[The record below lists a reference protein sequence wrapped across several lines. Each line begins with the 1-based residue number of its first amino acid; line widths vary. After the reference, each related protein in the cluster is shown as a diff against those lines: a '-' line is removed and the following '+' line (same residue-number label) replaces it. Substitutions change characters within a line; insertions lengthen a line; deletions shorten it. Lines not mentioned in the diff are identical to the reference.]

1 MRPRRPARA
10 LLASAALLALACDAA
25 PPAAAQPPPPPLAAP
40 VAPPPAAPASAP
52 TAITIGERFTLDSKI
67 LGETRELLVYKPT
80 LDPGGRYPVIY
91 LLDGDAHFHHVTG
104 LVEFLAGHGRMPPVI
119 VVGLT
124 NTDRGRDLTPTHLD
138 RIPTSGGADKLLDF
152 FARELFP
159 DVDARLPTAP
169 YRILIGHSLG
179 GLFALHAFN
188 TRDLFDAYVAISPST
203 GWDGE
208 LPRRGSEALFRAKP
222 GLDKALYVSVG
233 DEPGEQ
239 LDTNRAYARALAGAP
254 ASLRWRAEEMPR
266 EDHGSLVHRS
276 VYHGLEL
283 IFDGWQPPPEGT
295 DTLAKLEA
303 HWAGA
308 STRFRTPPR
317 IPEGAINQF
326 GYKLLGEGKL
336 DEAIAVFRRAV
347 ALYPE
352 SANPHDS
359 LGEALE
365 KKGDLGGAAASYALA
380 VDLAARKSD
389 PALAVFRANLARVTD
404 LAAKK
409 PG

>member
-10 LLASAALLALACDAA
+10 LLATLALLALACDAA
-25 PPAAAQPPPPPLAAP
+25 PPSAQTPPPPVAAHVSP
-40 VAPPPAAPASAP
+40 SPSPAAPAAPASA
-52 TAITIGERFTLDSKI
+52 AITIGERFTLDSKI
-67 LGETRELLVYKPT
+67 LGETRELLVYKPR
-80 LDPGGRYPVIY
+80 LDDPGARYPVLY

-104 LVEFLAGHGRMPPVI
+104 LVEFLARQGRMPPVA
-119 VVGLT
+119 VVGLN

-159 DVDARLPTAP
+159 AIDARLPTAP

-179 GLFALHAFN
+179 GLFALYTFN
-188 TRDLFDAYVAISPST
+188 TRGDLFDAYIAVSPST
-203 GWDGE
+203 AWDGE

-222 GLDKALYVSVG
+222 DLDKALYVSVG

-239 LDTNRAYARALAGAP
+239 LDTNRAYARLLAGAP

-283 IFDGWQPPPEGT
+283 IFDGWQPPPDGT

-303 HWAGA
+303 HWAGT
-308 STRFRTPPR
+308 STRFRTPSQ
-317 IPEGAINQF
+317 IPEGSLNQF

-336 DEAIAVFRRAV
+336 DEAIAVFRRGV
-347 ALYPE
+347 ALYPD

-359 LGEALE
+359 LAEALE
-365 KKGDLGGAAASYALA
+365 KKGDRAAAAAEYAAA
-380 VDLAARKSD
+380 VAIAERTGDASL
-389 PALAVFRANLARVTD
+389 PLFRANLARTRG
-404 LAAKK
+404 AE
-409 PG
+409 